1 MESLCEVS
9 RLSGAK
15 GINEAF
21 SENFEYL
28 VRAILR
34 QSKFLISAKNYPI
47 DFWMVLNE
55 SWEHAT
61 FHDTI
66 TQNYQGVLFAPR
78 HTYIHHYCKSLTNYV
93 FTSSYVGSIDLVC
106 VWGGGGGLFMS
117 MLAQRL
123 MNCGVQTH
131 NWTHNYKLGCQTSRL
146 SSQIHLN
153 KFHSITF
160 RVGSRLRF
168 SVCK

>member
-1 MESLCEVS
+1 MKIRIAKENKIDVIMEVFHKNNNTWNWYVTC
-9 RLSGAK
+9 RDWGGK
-15 GINEAF
+15 MYQEAF
-21 SENFEYL
+21 SGNLEFL

-66 TQNYQGVLFAPR
+66 TQNYQGVLFAPH

-106 VWGGGGGLFMS
+106 VCVGGGAVHVYVGTK
-117 MLAQRL
+117 
-123 MNCGVQTH
+123 TH
-131 NWTHNYKLGCQTSRL
+131 ELWSPNT
-146 SSQIHLN
+146 
-153 KFHSITF
+153 
-160 RVGSRLRF
+160 
-168 SVCK
+168 